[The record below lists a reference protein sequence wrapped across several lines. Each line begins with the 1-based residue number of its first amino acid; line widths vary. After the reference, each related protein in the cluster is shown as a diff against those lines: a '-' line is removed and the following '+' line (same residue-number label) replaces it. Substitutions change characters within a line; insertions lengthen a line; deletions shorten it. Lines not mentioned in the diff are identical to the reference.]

1 MIYRIENIFKALWKR
16 ITNQGKLRSGIV
28 IFLAVFLLAFGI
40 NTVLRANRGH
50 GSQFDDFVAFS
61 KDLVYDKINI
71 YEAYAYDRTT
81 IGKYPP
87 FFGVVYAAL
96 VPLPI
101 WLGAFIWFVS
111 GVVLIIASSRAIVR
125 MAWHFR
131 GGKGEGPPPMLYW
144 VAPLFMALVIILSN
158 WGTSQVNIFIFALVV
173 LGLDHFSRKNDHW
186 AGILIGI
193 ATAIKL
199 TPGLFAVYFLYKGQW
214 KTVLWA
220 ALGGFICWFM
230 VLPLLLGPD
239 HYVAVM
245 QGWLGTLDGF
255 VTDGA
260 IAEGV
265 VGYRHTN
272 QALEAFFYRF
282 FTHTPADAGLEDF
295 YVNILSISPQVADII
310 MKVAKVAIIIGL
322 AAVCRTPVGDR
333 KDIRLLFEFSL
344 VVIATLYISPISW
357 LNHFVVVLLPL
368 GALFY
373 YMHHL
378 NDQNPLRKQILW
390 GLVICTVLLNLTH
403 PIFLAFSLTFFG
415 SVYLVVL
422 LVKAIRLPLPENF

>member
-1 MIYRIENIFKALWKR
+1 MIDRIENIFVTLWQR

-71 YEAYAYDRTT
+71 YDAYAYDRTT

-96 VPLPI
+96 VPLPT
-101 WLGAFIWFVS
+101 WLGAFIWYTL
-111 GVVLIIASSRAIVR
+111 GVVLVIASSRAVVR
-125 MAWHFR
+125 MAWNFS
-131 GGKGEGPPPMLYW
+131 GGKGEGPPMLFW
-144 VAPLFMALVIILSN
+144 IAPLFLALVIILSN
-158 WGTSQVNIFIFALVV
+158 LGTSQVNIFIFSLVV

-186 AGILIGI
+186 AGILIGV

-199 TPGLFAVYFLYKGQW
+199 TPGLFALYFLYKGQW

-220 ALGGFICWFM
+220 AFGGFVCWF
-230 VLPLLLGPD
+230 VLLPLLLGPD
-239 HYVAVM
+239 HYLAVM

-255 VTDGA
+255 VTEGA

-295 YVNILSISPQVADII
+295 YVNILSISPSVADVI
-310 MKVAKVAIIIGL
+310 MKVAKVGIILGL
-322 AAVCRTPVGDR
+322 GFICRTPVAER
-333 KDIRLLFEFSL
+333 KDIRLLFEFGL
-344 VVIATLYISPISW
+344 VSIATLYISPISW
-357 LNHFVVVLLPL
+357 LNHFVVLLLPL
-368 GALFY
+368 GALYY
-373 YMHHL
+373 YMHQL
-378 NDQNPLRKQILW
+378 PEQNQLRRQILW
-390 GLVICTVLLNLTH
+390 GLVICAILLNLTH

-422 LVKAIRLPLPENF
+422 LTKAIRRPLLVKP